1 MRFPFSNA
9 KDPHNKRLSFACAI
23 AAVLVCSLALAARVQ
38 AESQATGYGVL
49 TVTVDG
55 IESATGIIGVEVLAG
70 EAQFKGEGSAA
81 SALLPARGGS
91 TSVTF
96 GALPSGEYA
105 VRVMHDVDSDGKL
118 KTNMVGMP
126 KEPWGMSNNAT
137 GNFGPPKWEAARFE
151 LTGEVQ
157 QTIRLR

>member
-9 KDPHNKRLSFACAI
+9 KDPHNKRLSIACAV
-23 AAVLVCSLALAARVQ
+23 AVALVGSLALATRAH
-38 AESQATGYGVL
+38 AGPSDPGHGVL
-49 TVTVDG
+49 TVIVEG
-55 IESATGIIGVEVLAG
+55 IESATGIVGVQVLAG
-70 EAQFKGEGSAA
+70 EAQFNGEGSAA
-81 SALLPARGGS
+81 SALLPAREGT

-126 KEPWGMSNNAT
+126 KEPWGISNNAT

-157 QTIRLR
+157 QIIRLR